1 MKTLFTMKK
10 SNILVT
16 GPPGC
21 GKSTLIEK
29 VVDRVID
36 EYKNTL
42 VISW

>member
-1 MKTLFTMKK
+1 MKTLFTVKK

-29 VVDRVID
+29 VINRM
-36 EYKNTL
+36 EYP
-42 VISW
+42 VGGFSI